1 MKNYINFKDIKV
13 QSINDLLDKAL
24 EYKSGKKSNILSNK
38 TVVLLFEKP
47 SLRTKLSFWKG
58 IKLHSGEPIYFGP
71 EEIGLGERESIKD
84 VSNLINKMADL
95 VIIRTFSHSTLDEYT
110 KYSKIPVI
118 NALSDEE
125 HPCQA
130 LADLLTIYEQK
141 KSLNNLSLAYIGDA
155 NNVAKSLA
163 FAISGVGGTFNIASP
178 KEYSFDDVIIKNIN
192 DYGTGDIYQ
201 TEDPSDAVKN
211 CDFIYTD
218 VWTSM
223 GQENENQIR
232 MEKFKS
238 YQVTPNLLDSAN
250 AGVKFMHDMP
260 AHDGEEISN
269 GLLYDNRS
277 IVFQQAENRIWAQT
291 ALMDIMFS
299 IDK

>member
-24 EYKSGKKSNILSNK
+24 EYKSGKNSSILSNK

-47 SLRTKLSFWKG
+47 SLRTKLSFWRG
-58 IKLHSGEPIYFGP
+58 IKIHCGEPIYFSP
-71 EEIGLGERESIKD
+71 EEIGLGKRESIKD

-130 LADLLTIYEQK
+130 LADLLTMYEEK
-141 KSLNNLSLAYIGDA
+141 NTLNNLSVAYIGDA
-155 NNVAKSLA
+155 NNVAKSLG

-192 DYGTGDIYQ
+192 DYGTGTVYQ
-201 TEDPSDAVKN
+201 TEDPVEAVKN

-223 GQENENQIR
+223 GQENENEIR

-260 AHDGEEISN
+260 AHDGEEISK
-269 GLLYDNRS
+269 GLLYDDRS

-291 ALMDIMFS
+291 ALMDMMFS
-299 IDK
+299 INN